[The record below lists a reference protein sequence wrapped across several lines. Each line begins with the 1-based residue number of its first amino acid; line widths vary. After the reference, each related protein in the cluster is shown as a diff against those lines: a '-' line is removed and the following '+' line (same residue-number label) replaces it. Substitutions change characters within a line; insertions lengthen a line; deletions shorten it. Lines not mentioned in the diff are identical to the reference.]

1 MESILTS
8 IKKMLGIS
16 ESYEHFDTDIII
28 HINSVFMD
36 LNQLGVGPS
45 NGFVI
50 TDEDDIWSDYIEDI
64 TLLQA
69 VKSYMYLRVKL
80 LFDPS
85 SIGSST
91 LAAYERQIQ
100 QWEWRL
106 NIKAETVDFEETPTT
121 PAIPSTV
128 SGVVVDCVK
137 LNIRS
142 KPSSDA
148 DIVSTIVSGTNVTI
162 DTSKNTDEWYY
173 IYTADGVTGYCLKTN
188 IRVYL

>member
-8 IKKMLGIS
+8 IKKMLGIG
-16 ESYEHFDTDIII
+16 ESYEHFDTDIIM

-50 TDEDDIWSDYIEDI
+50 TDEDDIWSDYIEDM

-80 LFDPS
+80 LFDPG

-106 NIKAETVDFEETPTT
+106 NVKAETVDFEERPTT
-121 PAIPSTV
+121 PAIPNTV

-148 DIVSTIVSGTNVTI
+148 DVIGTIVSGTNVTI
-162 DTSKNTDEWYY
+162 DTSRNTDEWYY
-173 IYTADGVTGYCLKTN
+173 IYTSDGVTGYCLKTN